1 MMNRR
6 RHLLLACTSL
16 AMTSELLLSGP
27 AFAQKNTKVATK
39 GAAKG
44 TANGAAKG
52 AAKAVTTDSS
62 ADTAAEDMKDRLR
75 FGWLGRSDVQEFIS
89 DVASRNELPRNWV
102 ELQFKGLGL
111 QPRALA
117 LMNPPPPKPNDP
129 VRKRSWARYL
139 SQHADTSRIQ
149 EGRAFMETHRTVLDD
164 VAKNSGVPA
173 SVITAILG
181 VETKYGKITG
191 RYPTLETLTTLAFES
206 PRRADFFRRELEA
219 LLLMGYD
226 GTINLREAKGSF
238 AGALGFPQ
246 FMPSSWQNFALG
258 YQNPKQADL
267 INNPHDAIASIGNFL
282 KRHGWRA
289 NTPSHIVAEIPRGL
303 DVRQFVAPKLE
314 PIHTVSELEAAG
326 IRQRANRLHA
336 STRASLI
343 DLPEEDDTAQYWIAA
358 HNFFVV
364 TQYNRSFMYAAAV
377 LTLAESLNDST
388 G

>member
-16 AMTSELLLSGP
+16 AMTSELLLSRQ
-27 AFAQKNTKVATK
+27 AFAERKAKSTAKQTSKPAVKNL
-39 GAAKG
+39 AK
-44 TANGAAKG
+44 
-52 AAKAVTTDSS
+52 SS
-62 ADTAAEDMKDRLR
+62 ATESGGDSAAEALKDRLR

-89 DVASRNELPRNWV
+89 DVASRNDIPRNWV
-102 ELQFKGLGL
+102 ELQFKGLGV

-117 LMNPPPPKPNDP
+117 LMNPPPPKPNEP

-149 EGRAFMETHRTVLDD
+149 EGRAFMDTHRAVLED
-164 VAKNSGVPA
+164 VSRQSGVPA
-173 SVITAILG
+173 AVITAILG

-206 PRRADFFRRELEA
+206 PRRADFFKRELEM

-226 GTINLREAKGSF
+226 GVINLREAKGSF
-238 AGALGFPQ
+238 AGALGYPQ
-246 FMPSSWQNFALG
+246 FMPSSWQNFAIG
-258 YQNPKQADL
+258 YQHPRQADL
-267 INNPHDAIASIGNFL
+267 LNSPHDAIASIGNFL

-289 NTPSHIVAEIPRGL
+289 NTPTHIAAEVPRGV
-303 DVRQFVAPKLE
+303 DAKPFVAPKLE

-326 IRQRANRLHA
+326 IRQRTNRLHA

-343 DLPEEDDTAQYWIAA
+343 DLPEEDDTVQYWIAA

-377 LTLAESLNDST
+377 LTLAESFADPI